1 MKKTIID
8 YIIEVCSAISIGLL
22 GLAALHSFVL

>member
-1 MKKTIID
+1 MKKTVVD
-8 YIIEVCSAISIGLL
+8 YIIDVGVAISIGLL